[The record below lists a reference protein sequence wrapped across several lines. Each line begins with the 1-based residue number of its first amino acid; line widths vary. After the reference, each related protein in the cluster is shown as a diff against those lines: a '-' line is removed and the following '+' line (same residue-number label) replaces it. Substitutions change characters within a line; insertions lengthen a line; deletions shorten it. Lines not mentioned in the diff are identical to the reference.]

1 MGATDVLEEKLLQIL
16 FDNSVSSLSAICMG
30 NQDFLFK
37 NIVEIKNKTFPFLES
52 VAGIDATLRSVKEQV
67 SDGNM
72 NISDK
77 SLTKDV
83 LTPIIEITSYIDKL
97 HDDEKDTIES
107 ENISNMQKDAK
118 FMQKDAKFM
127 QKDAKLM
134 DLDHL
139 SVFAFNHHI
148 KESILT
154 IHRLKLKVNK
164 KYESQATASLNIPK
178 K

>member
-118 FMQKDAKFM
+118 FMQKDAK
-127 QKDAKLM
+127 LM